1 MPAAKRVVMHETGK
15 KKTAVARATVRAGK
29 GRVRINTMPVEV
41 VNPEVARDKIMEPL
55 LLSGDVW
62 KGLDIDVNV
71 EGGGFMGQAGATRMA
86 IARAL
91 VKWTKKSSLRT
102 TFLEYDRAMLTGDP
116 RRKESK
122 KPGGPGARRKKQK
135 SYR

>member
-1 MPAAKRVVMHETGK
+1 MPAAKRVVVNESGK
-15 KKTAVARATVRAGK
+15 RKTAVARATVRVGK
-29 GRVRINTMPVEV
+29 GRVRINTTPVEV

-71 EGGGFMGQAGATRMA
+71 EGGGFMGQAEATRMA

>member
-1 MPAAKRVVMHETGK
+1 MPAAKRVVVNESGK
-15 KKTAVARATVRAGK
+15 RKTAVARATVRVGK
-29 GRVRINTMPVEV
+29 GRVRINTTPVEV

-55 LLSGDVW
+55 LLSGDAW
-62 KGLDIDVNV
+62 KSLDIDVNV
-71 EGGGFMGQAGATRMA
+71 EGGGFMGQAEASRMA